1 MILGID
7 PGFARV
13 GWSFV
18 VGGAKVSLVDF
29 GCWETESSEAYSRRL
44 EKIYR
49 NVSGLIREYS
59 PKSVAVEKLFFHTNQ
74 KTVIDVA
81 QARGVVLLAAAHH
94 EVAVYE
100 YTPLQ
105 IKMALTG
112 YGRADKLQMQKMVQ
126 TIFGL
131 TEIPQPDDAADA
143 LAVAYCHSVNSKVE

>member
-13 GWSFV
+13 GWSLV
-18 VGGAKVSLVDF
+18 VGGAKVSLTDF
-29 GCWETESSEAYSRRL
+29 GSWETESSETYSKRL
-44 EKIYR
+44 DKIYG
-49 NVSGLIREYS
+49 NISDVIREYR
-59 PKSVAVEKLFFHTNQ
+59 PKSVAVEKLFFHSNQ

-81 QARGVVLLAAAHH
+81 QARGVVLLAAAHY
-94 EVAVYE
+94 EVAIYE

-105 IKMALTG
+105 IKVALTG

-126 TIFGL
+126 RIFGL

-143 LAVAYCHSVNSKVE
+143 LAVAYCHSVNARVE